1 MKFLDKAKIRV
12 VSGHGGNGMVAWRR
26 EKYVDKGIRIIRIT
40 NVQKGIIEDKEPQ
53 FYPIEK
59 KTEIEEKIERE
70 RKAIKIPLIMG
81 VVYVVIGATLLWYL
95 KRYNLSLVN
104 SQDVIIGT
112 VMFLLQ

>member
-1 MKFLDKAKIRV
+1 MKDKIKVGWNKVKAFWV
-12 VSGHGGNGMVAWRR
+12 
-26 EKYVDKGIRIIRIT
+26 T
-40 NVQKGIIEDKEPQ
+40 NWDEIIESVISENQ
-53 FYPIEK
+53 EK

>member
-1 MKFLDKAKIRV
+1 MKDKIKVGWNKVKAFWV
-12 VSGHGGNGMVAWRR
+12 
-26 EKYVDKGIRIIRIT
+26 T
-40 NVQKGIIEDKEPQ
+40 NRDEIIESVISENQ
-53 FYPIEK
+53 EK